1 MRAATPPPSAA
12 PDPSPVSLDAVQR
25 ALGMQQAALGLLGL
39 ALITQIGLW
48 SYMSLRFLERSAD
61 RAYPD
66 GVALAINGTTL
77 GLIAGTGLLSWALFA
92 LAAALVV
99 TPGVAKVAG
108 LARGA
113 GALWA
118 GELVLRLGGF
128 ALGRLGRALS
138 VPAWVS
144 GGVGIVQY
152 AVEFAGTVLL
162 FAVLLRLVQAG
173 GERAAA
179 DRARGLRVAA
189 LVALAVRLLVGYA
202 AYGLGPL
209 LGKAPRVWWLV
220 MAARA
225 PLALLHFALLL
236 VVLGMAGRALRAA
249 RLQPGGQPAPAADAP
264 QDGASEASAYRNIAL
279 GALWALGG
287 LTVTLVSFSK
297 PGGLGG
303 RVVVAYGAIVG
314 GLVQLGVGMVQLSR
328 RR

>member
-1 MRAATPPPSAA
+1 MRAATPPPSDAPAPSLAA
-12 PDPSPVSLDAVQR
+12 LDAVQR

-39 ALITQIGLW
+39 ALITQLGLW
-48 SYMSLRFLERSAD
+48 SYMSFRLLERGGA
-61 RAYPD
+61 RVYPD
-66 GVALAINGTTL
+66 GVALALDGTAL

-92 LAAALVV
+92 LAAALAV
-99 TPGVAKVAG
+99 TPGFAKVAG

-118 GELVLRLGGF
+118 GESALRLGGF
-128 ALGRLGRALS
+128 ALSRLGGALS

-162 FAVLLRLVQAG
+162 FAVPLRLVQAG

-179 DRARGLRVAA
+179 DHARRLRVAA
-189 LVALAVRLLVGYA
+189 LLSLALRLLAGYA

-220 MAARA
+220 MSARA
-225 PLALLHFALLL
+225 PLALVHFGLLFG
-236 VVLGMAGRALRAA
+236 VVGMAEKALRSA
-249 RLQPGGQPAPAADAP
+249 RLQPGGQPAPLADAP
-264 QDGASEASAYRNIAL
+264 QDGAGEAAAYRNVAL

-314 GLVQLGVGMVQLSR
+314 GLLQLGVGMVQLSR